1 MKDKLNFVKA
11 ADIESEMKR
20 IEERMAHTT
29 LTLDEEKRLVSQLA
43 SLNKSRDVVKSFG
56 TRQEQLSL
64 DEEARKGIIDKIKAQ
79 DTILNEIKAREGVL
93 QQQMQVAKT
102 KEDSVTGDVPALI
115 AEREACIATI
125 KEIRGEIRTLR
136 DGFREL
142 ENAYYSQQRELRDV
156 IKKEREERRLQWI
169 EEKKQRDADRKRRDM
184 ENAPPPYHLEITIC
198 EQLTGYLSKFLP
210 SEAAAPA
217 DDAAAA
223 STSAESSGLVLKQ
236 RTEDEEGMDKMF
248 SGTSKKG
255 GRKKK
260 KGGKKN
266 DPAAMTDKTKLPHSI
281 ETYTS
286 FTTIGVAVPITVADI
301 KPALESIEVK
311 AKEYAELSKEGQKK
325 REEALAA
332 MIAAAENEAAAES
345 NGNGAAADAEKKD
358 AEDGAEGEEEEAK
371 GEEGDEKKE
380 EPAADAEMAE
390 A

>member
-1 MKDKLNFVKA
+1 MKDKLNFVKVN
-11 ADIESEMKR
+11 DIEAEMKR

-29 LTLDEEKRLVSQLA
+29 LSLDEEKRLVSQLA
-43 SLNKSRDVVKSFG
+43 SLNKSRDVVKGFG

-102 KEDSVTGDVPALI
+102 KEDSVSGDVPALI

-156 IKKEREERRLQWI
+156 IKKEREERKQQWL

-332 MIAAAENEAAAES
+332 MIAADEAAES
-345 NGNGAAADAEKKD
+345 NGNGAAAGAEKEE
-358 AEDGAEGEEEEAK
+358 AEGGAEGEEEAK
-371 GEEGDEKKE
+371 GEEGEEKKE

>member
-1 MKDKLNFVKA
+1 MKDKLNFVKVN
-11 ADIESEMKR
+11 DIESEMKR

-43 SLNKSRDVVKSFG
+43 SLNKSRDVVKGFG

-64 DEEARKGIIDKIKAQ
+64 DEEARKEIVDKIKAQ

-93 QQQMQVAKT
+93 QQQMKVAKT
-102 KEDSVTGDVPALI
+102 KEDSVSGDFPALI

-125 KEIRGEIRTLR
+125 KGIRGEIRKLR
-136 DGFREL
+136 DDFREL

-156 IKKEREERRLQWI
+156 IKKEREERKLQWI

-184 ENAPPPYHLEITIC
+184 ENAPPPYHVEITIC
-198 EQLTGYLSKFLP
+198 EQLTAYLSKFLP
-210 SEAAAPA
+210 SEAPAQA
-217 DDAAAA
+217 DDAAAT
-223 STSAESSGLVLKQ
+223 STSEDNSGLVLKQ
-236 RTEDEEGMDKMF
+236 RTEDEEGMGSMF
-248 SGTSKKG
+248 TGTGKKG
-255 GRKKK
+255 GKKKK

-266 DPAAMTDKTKLPHSI
+266 DPAALTETSKLPHSI

-286 FTTIGVAVPITVADI
+286 FSTIGVTVPITVADV

-311 AKEYAELSKEGQKK
+311 AKEYEVLSKEGQKK

-332 MIAAAENEAAAES
+332 MIAAENEAAES
-345 NGNGAAADAEKKD
+345 NGEGADSAEKK
-358 AEDGAEGEEEEAK
+358 ETEGEGEAK
-371 GEEGDEKKE
+371 EEDEKKKE
-380 EPAADAEMAE
+380 EPASDAEMTE